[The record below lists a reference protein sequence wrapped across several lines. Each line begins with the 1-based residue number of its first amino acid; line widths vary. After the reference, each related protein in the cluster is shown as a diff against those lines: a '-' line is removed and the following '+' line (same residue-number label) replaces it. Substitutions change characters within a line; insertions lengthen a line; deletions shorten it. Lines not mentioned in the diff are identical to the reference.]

1 MYNLT
6 TNTPPEVYSETMT
19 EIETTINE
27 AIEGGWIPCRYIAE
41 FTHDLKKGLLCDG
54 EIAQALLDPKFWQAV
69 WKTRGSLTILPSVEE
84 VVSHL
89 PMFPD
94 AEILMEDQLI
104 DYDKYKVGEI
114 ATLLT
119 QDRNQAYTSL
129 VEGIEGMKTDE
140 RKVAT
145 FGEWQAESY
154 EDKMLVNAILTD
166 IIEKVVKPL
175 YGKE

>member
-1 MYNLT
+1 MKT
-6 TNTPPEVYSETMT
+6 TP
-19 EIETTINE
+19 
-27 AIEGGWIPCRYIAE
+27 
-41 FTHDLKKGLLCDG
+41 
-54 EIAQALLDPKFWQAV
+54 
-69 WKTRGSLTILPSVEE
+69 LPSVEE

-129 VEGIEGMKTDE
+129 VEGIEGMTYAMNVDE
-140 RKVAT
+140 YLELVEKWE
-145 FGEWQAESY
+145 GENYDQPFDDGYAQAL
-154 EDKMLVNAILTD
+154 KD
-166 IIEKVVKPL
+166 IRENVVKPL
-175 YGKE
+175 YGKK

>member
-1 MYNLT
+1 MKT
-6 TNTPPEVYSETMT
+6 TP
-19 EIETTINE
+19 
-27 AIEGGWIPCRYIAE
+27 
-41 FTHDLKKGLLCDG
+41 
-54 EIAQALLDPKFWQAV
+54 
-69 WKTRGSLTILPSVEE
+69 LPSVEE

-129 VEGIEGMKTDE
+129 VEGIEGMKSDPTLPVDDALYSRSDIDRE
-140 RKVAT
+140 V
-145 FGEWQAESY
+145 
-154 EDKMLVNAILTD
+154 DKTLTD
-166 IIEKVVKPL
+166 ILENVVKPL

>member
-1 MYNLT
+1 MNT
-6 TNTPPEVYSETMT
+6 TKLSSVEEESEQCQW
-19 EIETTINE
+19 ENC
-27 AIEGGWIPCRYIAE
+27 GGGRYCE
-41 FTHDLKKGLLCDG
+41 KHSLESKG
-54 EIAQALLDPKFWQAV
+54 V
-69 WKTRGSLTILPSVEE
+69 SLPSVEE

-119 QDRNQAYTSL
+119 KDRNQAYTSL
-129 VEGIEGMKTDE
+129 VEGIEGMTYAMNVDE
-140 RKVAT
+140 YLELVEKWEGKNYDQPFDDGYA
-145 FGEWQAESY
+145 QAL
-154 EDKMLVNAILTD
+154 KD
-166 IIEKVVKPL
+166 IREKVVKPL

>member
-1 MYNLT
+1 MIEPNLQAKT
-6 TNTPPEVYSETMT
+6 TGDN
-19 EIETTINE
+19 
-27 AIEGGWIPCRYIAE
+27 G
-41 FTHDLKKGLLCDG
+41 
-54 EIAQALLDPKFWQAV
+54 
-69 WKTRGSLTILPSVEE
+69 LPSVEE

-119 QDRNQAYTSL
+119 KDRNQAYTSL
-129 VEGIEGMKTDE
+129 VEGIEGMKKKDDKETEDRIDKDGYGYLFE
-140 RKVAT
+140 RVVGYNIA
-145 FGEWQAESY
+145 
-154 EDKMLVNAILTD
+154 LTD
-166 IIEKVVKPL
+166 ILENVVKPL